1 MITFYKLGIEAS
13 EHELIAVFS
22 FKNTE
27 GKMFGIKRRLPV
39 IKFTDYAIMANF
51 AAAVMDNV
59 YLAVKH
65 YRKRRCPDAPIKDT
79 IEDDIYLA
87 IINYLKTLK

>member
-1 MITFYKLGIEAS
+1 MITFDRLRIGPS
-13 EHELIAVFS
+13 ENELIAVFS

-27 GKMFGIKRRLPV
+27 GKMFGIKRRLPAV
-39 IKFTDYAIMANF
+39 KFTDYAIMANF

-59 YLAVKH
+59 YLAVKN

-79 IEDDIYLA
+79 IEDDIYFAL
-87 IINYLKTLK
+87 INYFKNQ

>member
-1 MITFYKLGIEAS
+1 MITFDRLRIEAS
-13 EHELIAVFS
+13 EQELIAVFS

-39 IKFTDYAIMANF
+39 IKFTDEALMANY
-51 AAAVMDNV
+51 AS
-59 YLAVKH
+59 AVKGCVYADVKY

-79 IEDDIYLA
+79 IEDDIYFAL
-87 IINYLKTLK
+87 INYFKNQ

>member
-13 EHELIAVFS
+13 EQELIAVFS

-27 GKMFGIKRRLPV
+27 GKMFGIKRRLPAV
-39 IKFTDYAIMANF
+39 KFTDYAIMANF

-59 YLAVKH
+59 YLAVKY

-79 IEDDIYLA
+79 IEYDIYSAL
-87 IINYLKTLK
+87 INYFKNQ